1 MVAKRSSS
9 RVRQLT
15 RICFSECRRLAL
27 NHGLVW
33 LHQIDDGKA
42 NVAVII
48 VVSARLFSR
57 RFFYWNIVSK
67 IMRHFPIAIQKN
79 RSLCSIQEREK
90 KSIINLQSHKKL
102 FYFFFFPFLVPKTI
116 NCLIEDN
123 SVTISFSSN
132 DFFFHSHWN
141 DTKRLPFKCVIM
153 KKNCLEIENC

>member
-1 MVAKRSSS
+1 MNAKRANKKKTRAFGMVAKRSSS

-57 RFFYWNIVSK
+57 RFFLLKHRFENHATFSNCNSK
-67 IMRHFPIAIQKN
+67 EPFTLFDSR
-79 RSLCSIQEREK
+79 EREK
-90 KSIINLQSHKKL
+90 IDNKFAVAQKVVLL
-102 FYFFFFPFLVPKTI
+102 FFFL
-116 NCLIEDN
+116 
-123 SVTISFSSN
+123 FSCQ
-132 DFFFHSHWN
+132 
-141 DTKRLPFKCVIM
+141 RQ
-153 KKNCLEIENC
+153 